1 MLKTMLGA
9 IGLAAVLLS
18 TGLVTATGAWAQT
31 MFRPIAIVNDSAIT
45 GFDLAQRA
53 QLLLALGFTAASP
66 DALRA
71 ESLERL
77 VEDRLKLQEGARLGL
92 SASAESIESGIAEFA
107 QRTGLS
113 ADEFRTAMST
123 QGVSEM
129 ALDDMVSAEAVWRQ
143 VVRGRFSRR
152 VEPGE
157 AEIDA
162 EIALMQEREG
172 ISYRVAEIGLPV
184 GENGRDEAATRALA
198 DKLYESLSQG
208 GDFAAA
214 VKSYSRAPSAA
225 QGGDVGWVSNLQMP
239 PDLATMLSEL
249 SPGQV
254 GRPFSVAGGVSI
266 LKLIEKRIDA
276 TDAIDASDPELRD
289 RMRNRLA
296 NQQTARLAEG
306 LLQELRRDA
315 LIELR

>member
-1 MLKTMLGA
+1 MLKTMLGV

-18 TGLVTATGAWAQT
+18 AAPVPAQT
-31 MFRPIAIVNDSAIT
+31 MFRPVAVVNDSAIT

-53 QLLLALGFTAASP
+53 QILIALGFPTASP

-77 VEDRLKLQEGARLGL
+77 IEDRLKLQEGARLRLSADADSIDAGIEEFANRSGL
-92 SASAESIESGIAEFA
+92 SV
-107 QRTGLS
+107 
-113 ADEFRTAMST
+113 DEFRTAMST
-123 QGVSEM
+123 QGVTEL
-129 ALDDMVSAEAVWRQ
+129 ALNDMVSAEMVWRQ
-143 VVRGRFSRR
+143 VVRRRFARR

-162 EIALMQEREG
+162 EIALVQQRAG
-172 ISYRVAEIGLPV
+172 VSYRIAEIGLPA
-184 GENGRDEAATRALA
+184 GDEDRSMDETQALA
-198 DKLYESLSQG
+198 ETLYASLSQG

-214 VKSYSRAPSAA
+214 VRTYSRAPSAA
-225 QGGDVGWVSNLQMP
+225 RGGEIGWISTAQMP
-239 PDLATMLSEL
+239 PDLAETLSGL

-254 GRPFSVAGGVSI
+254 SRPFPVAGGVTI
-266 LKLIEKRIDA
+266 LKLIERRVDA
-276 TDAIDASDPELRD
+276 ADTIDASDPALRD
-289 RMRNRLA
+289 RVRNRLS
-296 NQQTARLAEG
+296 NQRTARLAEG